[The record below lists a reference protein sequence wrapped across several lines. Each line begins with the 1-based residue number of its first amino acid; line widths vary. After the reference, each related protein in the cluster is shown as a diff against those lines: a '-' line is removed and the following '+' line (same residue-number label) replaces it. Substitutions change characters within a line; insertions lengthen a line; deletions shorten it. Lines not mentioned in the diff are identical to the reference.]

1 MSTVLAR
8 LEVIKLADELGVG
21 EEGLD
26 FLTDASSE
34 DLRRLRRLITHA
46 RFARHQHRL
55 TRLAGLTK
63 IAPAGL
69 AAKIAEHALGAEVS
83 GRVAT
88 LIDPA
93 EAGKLTRHLSPEFL
107 TDVSV
112 ALDPERSE
120 AVITSLPQS
129 LVIDVGRRL
138 LKRGEHLTLARF
150 VSVYDVEVALAVLA
164 DASGDDLLTT
174 AMFAEDYDSLD
185 AIVAAL
191 ADEAIA
197 SVIEAAGGSGR
208 EADAI
213 AMLTFLSDS
222 TRGRLLAVIRTRP
235 QADQDRFFELADKL
249 GYADL
254 VA

>member
-1 MSTVLAR
+1 VSTVLAR

-26 FLTDASSE
+26 FLAAASPE
-34 DLRRLRRLITHA
+34 DLRRLRRLITHT

-55 TRLAGLTK
+55 TRLAGLTR

-93 EAGKLTRHLSPEFL
+93 EAAKLTRHLSPEFL

-164 DASGDDLLTT
+164 EASGDDLLTT
-174 AMFAEDYDSLD
+174 AMFAEDHDALD

-197 SVIEAAGGSGR
+197 SVIEAAGASGR

-213 AMLTFLSDS
+213 AMLTFLSER
-222 TRGRLLAVIRTRP
+222 TRGRLLAAIRTRP
-235 QADQDRFFELADKL
+235 RADQDRFFSLAAEL